1 MASII
6 GFRPPR
12 LLRRRRRCTFLAGEE
27 EPADVRSGA
36 EEAVEEGEES
46 LQKGNTFD
54 N

>member
-12 LLRRRRRCTFLAGEE
+12 LLRRRRRCTFPAGE